1 MNGSRLGGCG
11 GQGRWG
17 VGVVLDQ
24 PGSGISLDQFLS
36 GEWVSLPICQGHC
49 EEREHAFLKSP
60 LPASASP
67 QTEAV
72 WIKASEFLVPVLGV
86 WLVS

>member
-24 PGSGISLDQFLS
+24 PGSGRASGMPCGFSLLRVISLDQFLS

-67 QTEAV
+67 
-72 WIKASEFLVPVLGV
+72 
-86 WLVS
+86 